1 MRSSSDMESHYR
13 MSGPVEQEEEA
24 KGIPRQ
30 QTLNEEPIM
39 EADLSAPTAL
49 ADTMSIRGDFS
60 KLQFMMHQTEQ
71 NENFEVDNYEA
82 IDNQNNNQI

>member
-1 MRSSSDMESHYR
+1 MESHYR
-13 MSGPVEQEEEA
+13 MRGPVEQEKED

-49 ADTMSIRGDFS
+49 ADTMSIRGEPS
-60 KLQFMMHQTEQ
+60 KLQFMIHKTEQ
-71 NENFEVDNYEA
+71 NENFEVDYYEA